1 MMKQLRKKRQEDAG
15 FTLVELL
22 IVIVII
28 GILAAVVVL
37 AVGGITD
44 SGSDSACTASKDA
57 ATAAS
62 VAYYAGEGD
71 QEDWPTSFADL
82 DGLMTPGDG
91 VSALVGTEI
100 SGKGWWLTMA
110 PGGTPA
116 GSQEPGFTC
125 ATTDPTP

>member
-37 AVGGITD
+37 AVGGITK

-57 ATAAS
+57 AEAAS
-62 VAYYAGEGD
+62 VAYYAGVGL
-71 QEDWPTSFADL
+71 QTNYPTSFAQ
-82 DGLMTPGDG
+82 MTGTTPPLLKLSN
-91 VSALVGTEI
+91 VSNVTATTAD
-100 SGKGWWLTMA
+100 GKGWRLTLA
-110 PGGTPA
+110 NGGATETTFSCGVIPPA
-116 GSQEPGFTC
+116 GP
-125 ATTDPTP
+125 

>member
-1 MMKQLRKKRQEDAG
+1 MLKALKKKREQEEG

-44 SGSDSACTASKDA
+44 SGSTSACTASKDS

-62 VAYYAGEGD
+62 VAYYAGSGTGTGN
-71 QEDWPTSFADL
+71 QTTWPNSFAAIAPY
-82 DGLMTPGDG
+82 MKAQDG
-91 VSALVGTEI
+91 VTPNPITGTVLT
-100 SGKGWWLTMA
+100 GKGWTLTMA
-110 PGGTPA
+110 GGGT
-116 GSQEPGFTC
+116 SEPTFTC
-125 ATTDPTP
+125 ANT